1 MATREASVPST
12 PSKWLSSKTHSKD
25 MKPIGSR
32 YTGIARWAFS
42 MVVGSGYMAVIG
54 GEMVVIGVEK
64 VVGGGEVTVRTVMAP
79 ADVESLNINKVKNYA
94 VFTFFCK
101 FAAGKHKTE

>member
-1 MATREASVPST
+1 MAVGGGEMVFGGVGI
-12 PSKWLSSKTHSKD
+12 
-25 MKPIGSR
+25 IG
-32 YTGIARWAFS
+32 
-42 MVVGSGYMAVIG
+42 GSGELVVIG
-54 GEMVVIGVEK
+54 GEMAVC
-64 VVGGGEVTVRTVMAP
+64 GGEVAVRTVMAP

>member
-1 MATREASVPST
+1 MVVV
-12 PSKWLSSKTHSKD
+12 
-25 MKPIGSR
+25 G
-32 YTGIARWAFS
+32 GG

-54 GEMVVIGVEK
+54 GELAVC
-64 VVGGGEVTVRTVMAP
+64 GGELTFRTVMAP

-94 VFTFFCK
+94 MFTFFRK